1 MPYVIA
7 QPCVDVKDKACVD
20 ECPVDCI
27 YEGSRSLYIN
37 PNECVDCGACEPV
50 CPTEAIF
57 YEDDLPDEWAWY
69 KDAAVS
75 FFAEV
80 GDFGGA
86 SRTRPDRPR
95 SRAGGRVAAS
105 ESGLIRPVSFCRPS
119 PCAAAAFIE
128 HGSFAG

>member
-1 MPYVIA
+1 MAYVIA

-27 YEGSRSLYIN
+27 YEGKRSLYIN

-57 YEDDLPDEWAWY
+57 YEDDLPPEWEWY
-69 KDAAVS
+69 KDAAVE

-80 GDFGGA
+80 GDLGGA
-86 SRTRPDRPR
+86 QA
-95 SRAGGRVAAS
+95 AGPIGKDPQRVAD
-105 ESGLIRPVSFCRPS
+105 LPPLT
-119 PCAAAAFIE
+119 AA
-128 HGSFAG
+128 